1 MLGTPF
7 DHDIIRKCVIA
18 FGSLF
23 NNIKIKRSDDT
34 WISVPITYSSK
45 EKWYARLSD
54 PNLNQQI
61 QSVLPRISY
70 DLLTL
75 NYAPERKLGTMN
87 RYNKINTGDTNTK
100 ITMYEGVPYDLT
112 FELAIYSRNA
122 ADASK
127 IIEQVLPFFTPEFT
141 LTLNNVTQHDIN
153 VDIPIRFNDISRED
167 AYDGD
172 FESTRTII
180 WTLSFTMKAMLFG
193 PTQTPK
199 IIKQAFVDFFIPD
212 NFVKYHT
219 GTLDQST
226 ANGTHLFLQAN
237 TASRANNIYSGAA
250 YLTVTGEG
258 SGTTGIT
265 GNTRQ
270 ITSYSG
276 DTQVAVMS
284 DAFLDNPTAEWVY
297 RIQYRGTEDQGVE
310 LDQLPGL
317 PTQSRVYMQ
326 PGLTVGGDPTTQIS
340 QSVVISSID
349 VDDDWGYAANT
360 TAPTP
365 GTRRD
370 PVTGIDEDIE

>member
-23 NNIKIKRSDDT
+23 NNIKIKRQDNT
-34 WISVPITYSSK
+34 WISVPITYSAK

-54 PNLNQQI
+54 PNLSQQI
-61 QSVLPRISY
+61 QATLPRISY
-70 DLLTL
+70 DLVTL

-127 IIEQVLPFFTPEFT
+127 IIEQILPFFTPEFT
-141 LTLNNVTQHDIN
+141 LTLNNVTQHNID
-153 VDIPIRFNDISRED
+153 VDIPIRFDGIGRED
-167 AYDGD
+167 AYEGD
-172 FESTRTII
+172 FESTRYII
-180 WTLSFTMKAMLFG
+180 WTLNFTMKSMLFG

-199 IIKQAFVDFFIPD
+199 IIKKAFVDFFIPD
-212 NFVKYHT
+212 NFVRYHT
-219 GTLDQST
+219 GTLSQAT

-237 TASRANNIYSGAA
+237 TEARANNIYGESG
-250 YLTVTGEG
+250 YLTVIGEG
-258 SGTTGIT
+258 TGTTGIT

-270 ITSYSG
+270 ITTYNG
-276 DTQVAVMS
+276 DNQVAVMTQ
-284 DAFLDNPTAEWVY
+284 AFLNNPTSQWEY
-297 RIQYRGTEDQGVE
+297 RIQYRATSEQGIE
-310 LDQLPGL
+310 ADQLPGL
-317 PTQSRVYMQ
+317 PIQSRIYIQ
-326 PGLTVGGDPTTQIS
+326 PGLDVNGDPTSNIAH
-340 QSVVISSID
+340 SVSLTSID

-360 TAPTP
+360 TQPKP
-365 GTRRD
+365 GTRRNLK
-370 PVTGIDEDIE
+370 TGIDEDI